1 MLTLKE
7 KNAKNEL
14 TECASQLTGKHI
26 REYVH
31 SCTFNISRQHQVLRN
46 DEKDF
51 CFSVLIEISVI
62 FLLFYCRKLFSKKV
76 ADYQFLFR
84 KTKLFL
90 FMMLSSLFKK
100 LCT

>member
-62 FLLFYCRKLFSKKV
+62 FLLFYCKKLFS
-76 ADYQFLFR
+76 
-84 KTKLFL
+84 
-90 FMMLSSLFKK
+90 
-100 LCT
+100 